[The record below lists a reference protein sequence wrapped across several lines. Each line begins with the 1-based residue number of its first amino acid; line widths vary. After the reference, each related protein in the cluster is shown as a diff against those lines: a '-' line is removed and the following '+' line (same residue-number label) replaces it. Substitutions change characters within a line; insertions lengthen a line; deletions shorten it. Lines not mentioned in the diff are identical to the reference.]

1 MIGALLINFRFLEQ
15 KFAMKSCKL
24 TFNCSFLHM
33 VSLVDSDVVKVG
45 VLQCNSQLEIWREG
59 KSGRYGDML
68 IIFPIPIFIFA
79 MWKWVWENNVG
90 FMCVKESWHAF
101 QSKGTLRTPRWG
113 HTKAMWRLSLR
124 WSQGGLTLMPLM
136 LTKSIPK

>member
-45 VLQCNSQLEIWREG
+45 VVQCNSQLEIWREG

-68 IIFPIPIFIFA
+68 IIFSYPHFHFC
-79 MWKWVWENNVG
+79 NVKMG
-90 FMCVKESWHAF
+90 LGKQCGIHVCKRELTCLSKQGNVEISSAAAHQGHVEVEPKVK
-101 QSKGTLRTPRWG
+101 PRRSHPDAINVSQK
-113 HTKAMWRLSLR
+113 HT
-124 WSQGGLTLMPLM
+124 
-136 LTKSIPK
+136 